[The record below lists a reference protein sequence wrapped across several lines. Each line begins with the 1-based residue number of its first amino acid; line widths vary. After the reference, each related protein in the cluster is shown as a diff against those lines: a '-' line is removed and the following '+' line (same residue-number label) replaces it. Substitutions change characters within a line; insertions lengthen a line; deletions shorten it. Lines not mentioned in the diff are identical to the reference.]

1 MSRVLAF
8 SCTHAPAM
16 HKDAIK
22 HLKRIYKKY
31 KCNKVVMLGD
41 LMDNGSISYHQKRLN
56 LRNPNEEYKEAFK
69 QIQKLYK
76 EFPNADYL
84 IGNHCALYLRKA
96 LDAEI
101 PEYAMQSVSK
111 MYKIERWKEHP
122 RYTKLV
128 IDGVIYTHGDQG
140 SGGGTPA
147 LTNAKIEF
155 KSYVQGHTHSAAGV
169 WYHANDNDLVFGLN
183 VGCLLDRD
191 HLQLEY
197 GVKFNKKPILG
208 CGVVIDGKQGYFEP
222 LLMK

>member
-1 MSRVLAF
+1 LSRVLAF

-41 LMDNGSISYHQKRLN
+41 LIDNGSISYHQKRLN
-56 LRNPNEEYKEAFK
+56 LRDPYREYELAY
-69 QIQKLYK
+69 QQVQKLHQA
-76 EFPNADYL
+76 FPKAEYL
-84 IGNHCALYLRKA
+84 IGNHCANYLRKA
-96 LDAEI
+96 LDAEL
-101 PEYAMQSVSK
+101 PEYAIRSVSD
-111 MYKIERWKEHP
+111 MYDLDNWVEHP

-128 IDGVIYTHGDQG
+128 IDNVIYTHGDQG
-140 SGGGTPA
+140 SGGNTPA

-169 WYHANDNDLVFGLN
+169 WLHANDGDLVFGLN

-208 CGVVIDGKQGYFEP
+208 CGVVIEGEDAYFER
-222 LLMK
+222 LRM